1 MGCILKFSSLNLYN
15 INIVTKIKKSFLKKK
30 ESVKGFFIF
39 MTMLSFK
46 VVIYSQI
53 IKFSHCLNF
62 RYHKYG
68 IIIFQFELKMAV
80 HAACTKKKTL

>member
-1 MGCILKFSSLNLYN
+1 MYTEISNLYT
-15 INIVTKIKKSFLKKK
+15 IIVVTKIEKVFLKKK

-46 VVIYSQI
+46 EVGLNNDKKEPNEQGCSWI

-62 RYHKYG
+62 GNR
-68 IIIFQFELKMAV
+68 
-80 HAACTKKKTL
+80 